1 VLLRAVISYF
11 LLKNLEKNCGDHKLV
26 LPTLRL
32 SGCFVGNNHLIRMAS
47 NGEYVMNT
55 IDLTPLY
62 RNSVGFDR
70 MASLLDNALRSD
82 SSSQGYP
89 PYNIEVLE
97 ENRYAISLAIAGF
110 SEEDLDINVEKGV
123 LTVRGKK
130 AEETG
135 AKYLHRG
142 IANRAFERKFNLADY
157 IEVTN
162 ADLSNGMLT
171 ISLLKEI
178 PEAMKPKSI
187 AINQSKGAENKPA
200 ASLDNKTEDKVVRA
214 A

>member
-1 VLLRAVISYF
+1 
-11 LLKNLEKNCGDHKLV
+11 
-26 LPTLRL
+26 
-32 SGCFVGNNHLIRMAS
+32 MAS

-89 PYNIEVLE
+89 PYNIEVIE
-97 ENRYAISLAIAGF
+97 DNRYTISLAVAGF
-110 SEEDLDINVEKGV
+110 TQDDLDINIEKGV

-130 AEETG
+130 ADDSD
-135 AKYLHRG
+135 KNYLHRG

-157 IEVTN
+157 IEVTD
-162 ADLSNGMLT
+162 ADLDNGLLT

-187 AINQSKGAENKPA
+187 SINQTRKQVVGEDST
-200 ASLDNKTEDKVVRA
+200 SLENKTEDKVVRA

>member
-1 VLLRAVISYF
+1 MINLILLYSTKLEN
-11 LLKNLEKNCGDHKLV
+11 LLDVHRLV
-26 LPTLRL
+26 LPALRL
-32 SGCFVGNNHLIRMAS
+32 FGCFAGLTHLIRMAS

-70 MASLLDNALRSD
+70 MAALLDNARRAD

-89 PYNIEVLE
+89 PYNIEVIE

-110 SEEDLDINVEKGV
+110 AEEDLDIKVENGV

-130 AEETG
+130 AEEG
-135 AKYLHRG
+135 DKNYLHRG

-162 ADLSNGMLT
+162 ADLVNGLLT

-187 AINQSKGAENKPA
+187 AINQSKIE
-200 ASLDNKTEDKVVRA
+200 EKVVRA